1 MKSQDK
7 GHRYPSCLVFSQL
20 VVGTVA
26 VLLQIIMAGQL
37 FQSDI
42 PAKRW
47 VEILYWLKT
56 ASQSTK
62 SHIN

>member
-1 MKSQDK
+1 
-7 GHRYPSCLVFSQL
+7 
-20 VVGTVA
+20 VA

-47 VEILYWLKT
+47 VEILHWLKT